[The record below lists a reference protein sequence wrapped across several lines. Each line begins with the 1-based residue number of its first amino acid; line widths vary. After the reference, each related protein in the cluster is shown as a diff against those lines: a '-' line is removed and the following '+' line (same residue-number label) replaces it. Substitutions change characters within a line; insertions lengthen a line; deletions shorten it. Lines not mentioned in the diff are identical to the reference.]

1 MSAIL
6 PATSAPETCEAP
18 AALAF
23 PSTLLV
29 ARDYFPPQIGGI
41 STMMERL
48 VMHAAS
54 PNLRCLVG
62 IPGATHIETTQ
73 GRARVYRASAAFRLF
88 TPFDYVVMAAL
99 LAALKRRHQI
109 RTLILATITEGHIGL
124 LARSALGLP
133 FIMFAHGNE
142 ILSLRKTEWQRPL
155 AALRSASAVLA
166 NSRYTAGLLHQLG
179 VMPARVRIV
188 RPGCDTDRFSPNAA
202 GAAAYRELL
211 RIEPNCFMLLT
222 VANLVERKG
231 HDMVLRAIAKLRHTI
246 PRLIYVIAGEGA
258 QEPILQRLA
267 GELGVSDCVRF
278 LGSVPAQ
285 DLPDLYAACDVFVM
299 PARFRDSDNDV
310 EGFGL
315 VYVEASACEKPVI
328 GGRSGGVEDAIAD
341 GKTGLLVDPLDVD
354 ELAASI
360 ERLWRHPELRASLG
374 RSGRRRAE
382 AELTWE
388 HFAGHVCAALHEATR
403 EN

>member
-1 MSAIL
+1 M
-6 PATSAPETCEAP
+6 
-18 AALAF
+18 
-23 PSTLLV
+23 
-29 ARDYFPPQIGGI
+29 
-41 STMMERL
+41 
-48 VMHAAS
+48 
-54 PNLRCLVG
+54 
-62 IPGATHIETTQ
+62 
-73 GRARVYRASAAFRLF
+73 
-88 TPFDYVVMAAL
+88 
-99 LAALKRRHQI
+99 
-109 RTLILATITEGHIGL
+109 
-124 LARSALGLP
+124 
-133 FIMFAHGNE
+133 
-142 ILSLRKTEWQRPL
+142 
-155 AALRSASAVLA
+155 LA
-166 NSRYTAGLLHQLG
+166 NSRYTAGLLHQLA
-179 VMPARVRIV
+179 VMPARVRFV
-188 RPGCDTDRFSPNAA
+188 RPGCDTDRFSPNAT
-202 GAAAYRELL
+202 GAAAYRERL

-231 HDMVLRAIAKLRHTI
+231 HDMVLQAIAKLRHTI
-246 PRLIYVIAGEGA
+246 PRLIYVIAGQGA
-258 QEPILQRLA
+258 QVPILERLA

-315 VYVEASACEKPVI
+315 VYVEASACEKPVM

-360 ERLWRHPELRASLG
+360 ERLWRHPELRASHG